1 MSKSVSDELLEE
13 FTRGF
18 AFDES
23 VRQQL
28 SYQQMLALADMF
40 TGWALHKEN
49 DPKRSAWL
57 TGVSEGLTAEANFLG
72 PDWNPPEP
80 EKLRLIGFMGR
91 IANGD
96 KVKPEQT
103 PRGPQEMWSSD

>member
-1 MSKSVSDELLEE
+1 MSKSVSDELQEE

-28 SYQQMLALADMF
+28 SYEQMIALSDML
-40 TGWALHKEN
+40 TGWALDERT
-49 DPKRSAWL
+49 DPKWSARL
-57 TGVSEGLTAEANFLG
+57 TGVSEGLMAEANLLG

-80 EKLRLIGFMGR
+80 KELRLIGFLGR

-103 PRGPQEMWSSD
+103 PRGRQEMWSSD

>member
-1 MSKSVSDELLEE
+1 MI
-13 FTRGF
+13 
-18 AFDES
+18 
-23 VRQQL
+23 
-28 SYQQMLALADMF
+28 ALADML
-40 TGWALHKEN
+40 TGWALHNEN

-57 TGVSEGLTAEANFLG
+57 AGVSEGLMAEADLLG

-91 IANGD
+91 VANGD

-103 PRGPQEMWSSD
+103 PRGRQNL